1 MLFTGFTWLS
11 VLLLFPLA
19 TTFFVFMHGF
29 NPVSSN
35 IDEVLSINLSAN
47 VFVFGDF
54 NIHLTHWLAYSGGTD
69 RPGEHCYDFCIS
81 NDVTQMV
88 NFHAC
93 IPDCDSHSSTLLDF
107 YLLALVFVLQWCSL
121 YWEILIMLFSFHWL
135 SVKLKTGCP
144 ISLYSLWLFFCWYWW
159 SLWWFERSSMGRHL

>member
-19 TTFFVFMHGF
+19 TTFFVFTHGF

-93 IPDCDSHSSTLLDF
+93 IPDCDSHSSTLLDLF
-107 YLLALVFVLQWCSL
+107 LSSGTSICSTVVFP
-121 YWEILIMLFSFHWL
+121 L
-135 SVKLKTGCP
+135 SGNSDHVV
-144 ISLYSLWLFFCWYWW
+144 
-159 SLWWFERSSMGRHL
+159 